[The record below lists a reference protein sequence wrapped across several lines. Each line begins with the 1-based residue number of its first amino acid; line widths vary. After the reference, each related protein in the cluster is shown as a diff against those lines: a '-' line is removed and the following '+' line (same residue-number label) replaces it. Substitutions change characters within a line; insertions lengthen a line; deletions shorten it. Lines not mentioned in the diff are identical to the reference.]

1 MGIAFK
7 EVVYDFKKISS
18 FNWIIQLF
26 LDILSLEH
34 ETSFC
39 RYSSLQVEEYIAN
52 TVQSVLKQTYQN
64 FELLIIDDGS
74 PDQSIKVCQQ
84 FTNPKIKII
93 HQENRDYLALETPVF
108 AMPRRIYSILDGD
121 DLAARKAGK
130 TCCSSGKSANCGVSF
145 SRSSSFID
153 ELGNHLGIYQM
164 PKLGDHSASDPL
176 PQSNQ

>member
-1 MGIAFK
+1 MK
-7 EVVYDFKKISS
+7 QVSD
-18 FNWIIQLF
+18 
-26 LDILSLEH
+26 
-34 ETSFC
+34 

-93 HQENRDYLALETPVF
+93 HQENQGLSGARNTIRHAKE
-108 AMPRRIYSILDGD
+108 IYSILMVMM
-121 DLAARKAGK
+121 AARKAGK
-130 TCCSSGKSANCGVSF
+130 TCCSSGKFANCGVSF
-145 SRSSSFID
+145 SRSAFID

-164 PKLGDHSASDPL
+164 PKLRRSL
-176 PQSNQ
+176 RL